1 MKEKRNLYYLADILS
16 AQTQIERKVVLAFL
30 NQLFKQIERG
40 LMVSSAVKIDNLGIF
55 RIIKSLSGDRL
66 LFLGKFA
73 SDTISPRMT
82 DGMLPEKD
90 SVLSDE
96 TADTALSETW
106 LPDTNSYAEEIISP
120 NTEESATTNNS
131 EERVFDDEKQAKKKK
146 LWRKIKIYVLF
157 FATFVIVSGVLYAL
171 YPKKKD
177 DTVTKEQQFSPFIPM
192 FTELDNNDTASFSH
206 VIQIIN
212 SNVDFYS
219 LSKIYYLHEQFWP
232 YIYNANETVVS
243 GPFEIPEGAIIKIPK
258 LDAELIDY
266 KNPSNVDKAKALV
279 NKIMNSSAAH
289 TAAPDKN

>member
-16 AQTQIERKVVLAFL
+16 AQTKIERKVAIAFL

-73 SDTISPRMT
+73 SDTVSPRMT
-82 DGMLPEKD
+82 DGILPEKD
-90 SVLSDE
+90 DILSDE
-96 TADTALSETW
+96 TADAAFSETYP
-106 LPDTNSYAEEIISP
+106 PDTNSDAEGITGLNI
-120 NTEESATTNNS
+120 EEGVTTSNS
-131 EERVFDDEKQAKKKK
+131 EERVSGDEKQAKKKK
-146 LWRKIKIYVLF
+146 WGRKIKIFVLF
-157 FATFVIVSGVLYAL
+157 FVTLFIVSGVLYAL
-171 YPKKKD
+171 YPKKKG

-192 FTELDNNDTASFSH
+192 FTELDNSDTTRFSH

-219 LSKIYYLHEQFWP
+219 LSKTYYLHEQFWP
-232 YIYNANETVVS
+232 YIYNANESVVS

-279 NKIMNSSAAH
+279 NKIMNSGAH
-289 TAAPDKN
+289 TAPDKN